1 MTTPQGPRRAPAG
14 VMSSKPVS
22 LRLLPAERS
31 QLEQLARR
39 EPRSLASLTRLI
51 YLEGLPHYLAKVS
64 SFENTSAKVSA
75 S

>member
-1 MTTPQGPRRAPAG
+1 
-14 VMSSKPVS
+14 MSSKPVS
-22 LRLLPAERS
+22 LRLLPAERV
-31 QLEQLARR
+31 QLEQLALR

-64 SFENTSAKVSA
+64 SFEDTPVDVSA